1 LLITFVLLAIV
12 GGIAISAQSSI
23 NGIYGEIVGTFESA
37 FVSFFTGA
45 MALII
50 VVLFVGDGN
59 ILHIFSVPKWQL
71 TSALLGV
78 FFIFVMVLVVAK
90 IGVTATNVT
99 AIIGQL
105 FASMIVDHYGWFGK
119 VQIDF
124 DVKRWIGAAL
134 MLVALYLLF
143 NDPEASKE

>member
-1 LLITFVLLAIV
+1 MLITFVLLAIV